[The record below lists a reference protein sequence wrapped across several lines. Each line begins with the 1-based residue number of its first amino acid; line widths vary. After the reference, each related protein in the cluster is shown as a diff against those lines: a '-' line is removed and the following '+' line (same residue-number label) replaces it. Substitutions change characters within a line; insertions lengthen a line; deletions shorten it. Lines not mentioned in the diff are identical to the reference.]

1 MSQPLVSDALWAV
14 TEPLLPPEPLKLKGG
29 RPRVPDRAALT
40 GILFVLRSGI
50 PWEMLPQEMGCGSG
64 VTCWRRLRDW
74 QQAGVWERLQR
85 VLLDRLG
92 RRNAIDFRR
101 AALDSAS
108 VAAKRGLGDRSQPDG
123 PRQGGHQASHRHR
136 CARHPTRSPAD
147 GGQRPP
153 QRRAGRGRRCRPA
166 HPAVLGNTSPQPSS
180 RGASSTAPLLRPLIL
195 QATSP
200 RGGIEVSERAVS
212 QSPFCGAQRRPLAP
226 QRSWRMRQQPR
237 RPTSGSP

>member
-14 TEPLLPPEPLKLKGG
+14 IEPLLPPEPLKLKGG

-108 VAAKRGLGDRSQPDG
+108 VAAERGAR
-123 PRQGGHQASHRHR
+123 RQVPTRRTEARRAPSVTSSPMRKASH
-136 CARHPTRSPAD
+136 
-147 GGQRPP
+147 
-153 QRRAGRGRRCRPA
+153 
-166 HPAVLGNTSPQPSS
+166 
-180 RGASSTAPLLRPLIL
+180 
-195 QATSP
+195 
-200 RGGIEVSERAVS
+200 S
-212 QSPFCGAQRRPLAP
+212 QSG
-226 QRSWRMRQQPR
+226 
-237 RPTSGSP
+237 